1 MCVAA
6 IISNPVSLAYFQAM
20 ERANPHGAGVAW
32 VENGELCFRRGLKA
46 EDIYALQESG
56 TLKFPYMAHFRWAT
70 HGDIVPELTH
80 PFPLG
85 PRASFGELSGTTDRV
100 LMHNGTWAGKLPF
113 KFHARFPEGMVDCL
127 SDTAMVAMWLPY
139 LPKDEADRVI
149 KGVRWAT
156 ATWEMVDGELKE
168 TLLGT
173 WTSNEGNMYS
183 NMHWK
188 PYTPRVSTPEP
199 EDKDWDFDDWLEWR
213 YGEEANKQKFAE
225 SESNGIEED
234 LLQLE
239 IEEAIANAKPGIY
252 LPNDRVLEL
261 LDLMSEEQF
270 QHYADKRSFQ
280 FEEPSEDFDTVNAY
294 LACGVK

>member
-1 MCVAA
+1 
-6 IISNPVSLAYFQAM
+6 
-20 ERANPHGAGVAW
+20 
-32 VENGELCFRRGLKA
+32 
-46 EDIYALQESG
+46 
-56 TLKFPYMAHFRWAT
+56 MA
-70 HGDIVPELTH
+70 
-80 PFPLG
+80 
-85 PRASFGELSGTTDRV
+85 S
-100 LMHNGTWAGKLPF
+100 
-113 KFHARFPEGMVDCL
+113 
-127 SDTAMVAMWLPY
+127 Y

-149 KGVRWAT
+149 RGVRWAT

-168 TLLGT
+168 TLLERGLATKATCIPTCTGSRTPHASLLLNRKIRIGILTTGLSGGT
-173 WTSNEGNMYS
+173 GK
-183 NMHWK
+183 K
-188 PYTPRVSTPEP
+188 PI
-199 EDKDWDFDDWLEWR
+199 
-213 YGEEANKQKFAE
+213 KQKFAE
-225 SESNGIEED
+225 SKSNGIEED